1 MSAPNTQVGM
11 LVTLRLTK
19 NRFGEKNMLAPRLTL
34 TWCSRPG
41 HLSGGYTT
49 IPIKEYTGRRDL
61 WRNHWDYDK
70 MIASYERVK
79 KETGIKD

>member
-1 MSAPNTQVGM
+1 
-11 LVTLRLTK
+11 
-19 NRFGEKNMLAPRLTL
+19 MLAPRLTL

-49 IPIKEYTGRRDL
+49 IPIKEYRGRRDL